1 MDQMLNSII
10 EHPVAGGAGI
20 FGMVCLA
27 AYPMFRSRPLLLT
40 AYLANNCGFAT
51 HYALLGDGTA
61 ELMNT
66 VIGAQTLVAVSLV
79 RWPVL
84 RWLYYALMMVSFGG
98 AAITWHG
105 WPSFFCLT
113 ATSLSALG
121 RLQRSETPM
130 RTLMLSSSPFWGV
143 HDLLIGSLPGLV
155 ADMGSTATGT
165 LMLLRHLQQRSD
177 HRAGQDR
184 LASNLS
190 ADAPP
195 GSNGNLVNSG

>member
-10 EHPVAGGAGI
+10 EHPVASGAGI

-27 AYPMFRSRPLLLT
+27 AYPMFRSRPFLLT
-40 AYLANNCGFAT
+40 AYLANNFGFAT

-105 WPSFFCLT
+105 WPSFFASPQLR
-113 ATSLSALG
+113 SLHSAGCSAVKRQCELLCSH
-121 RLQRSETPM
+121 RR
-130 RTLMLSSSPFWGV
+130 PFGGCM
-143 HDLLIGSLPGLV
+143 IF
-155 ADMGSTATGT
+155 
-165 LMLLRHLQQRSD
+165 
-177 HRAGQDR
+177 
-184 LASNLS
+184 
-190 ADAPP
+190 
-195 GSNGNLVNSG
+195 